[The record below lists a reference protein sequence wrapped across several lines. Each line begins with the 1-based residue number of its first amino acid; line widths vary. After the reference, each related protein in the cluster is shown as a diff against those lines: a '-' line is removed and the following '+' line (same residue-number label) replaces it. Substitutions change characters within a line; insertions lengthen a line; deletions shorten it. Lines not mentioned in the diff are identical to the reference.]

1 MQEYVIQIRRTL
13 LQILAWGFFI
23 SVGAYF
29 TGFGWRIP
37 GFIMG
42 LFTSGVYFLLMCYR
56 VSKSADMPIHKALLY
71 MRIGWILRLSF
82 IVIMLFMSLKIPV
95 LDFWSA
101 VFGLFTLQ
109 IVMFLNGVVIVGK
122 SFFHIT

>member
-1 MQEYVIQIRRTL
+1 MQEYSIQIRRTL
-13 LQILAWGFFI
+13 LQILAWGIFI
-23 SVGAYF
+23 SVSAYF
-29 TGFGWRIP
+29 TGYGWRLP
-37 GFIMG
+37 GFVMG
-42 LFTSGVYFLLMCYR
+42 LFTSLVYFLLMCFR
-56 VSKSADMPIHKALLY
+56 ISKSADMPIHKALLY

-82 IVIMLFMSLKIPV
+82 IVIMLFMSLKIPI

-122 SFFHIT
+122 SFLHIT